1 MRKMSPHKKGALFMW
16 SALPLFIRHF
26 WFAILAL
33 VVIALMGLGLYLSVP
48 YDWAFE
54 NDIHFPLY
62 TFGVIGLLNLAGQL
76 DTQSKSRWPQL
87 RIANWSLQI
96 AALIACYLAWLMPKE
111 LLATTLINSF
121 IGLVLWL
128 SLVQVSRRVLRDKTR
143 REIASELGIDDADP
157 VADSFANNSDL
168 PSAVVTAVFLAAQTN
183 ALLNTWQPEMSP
195 LVVRTSAFMVGY
207 LTGLAY
213 FYFCP
218 NQSEIRETIK
228 TRARLR

>member
-1 MRKMSPHKKGALFMW
+1 MW
-16 SALPLFIRHF
+16 SPLTPFIRRF

-33 VVIALMGLGLYLSVP
+33 AVIGLMGLGLYLSLP
-48 YDWAFE
+48 YDWALD

-62 TFGVIGLLNLAGQL
+62 MFAITGLLSLAVQL
-76 DTQSKSRWPQL
+76 DTKSKSRWPQL
-87 RIANWSLQI
+87 RIANWSVQM
-96 AALIACYLAWLMPKE
+96 AALIACYLTWLMPEE
-111 LLATTLINSF
+111 LLTTTLINSF

-128 SLVQVSRRVLRDKTR
+128 SLVQVSRRILRDRTR
-143 REIASELGIDDADP
+143 REIASELDSDDADP

-183 ALLNTWQPEMSP
+183 ALLNTWQPELNSLM
-195 LVVRTSAFMVGY
+195 VRTSAFMVGY

-218 NQSEIRETIK
+218 NQSEIRKVIK
-228 TRARLR
+228 TRARLPGVE

>member
-1 MRKMSPHKKGALFMW
+1 MW
-16 SALPLFIRHF
+16 SPLTPFIGRF

-33 VVIALMGLGLYLSVP
+33 AVIGLMGLGLYLSLP
-48 YDWAFE
+48 YDWALD

-62 TFGVIGLLNLAGQL
+62 MFAITSLLSLAGQL
-76 DTQSKSRWPQL
+76 DTKSKSRWPQL

-96 AALIACYLAWLMPKE
+96 AALIACYLTWLMPEE
-111 LLATTLINSF
+111 LLTTTLINSF

-128 SLVQVSRRVLRDKTR
+128 SLVQVSRRILRDRTR
-143 REIASELGIDDADP
+143 REIASELEIDDADP
-157 VADSFANNSDL
+157 VADSLANNSDL

-195 LVVRTSAFMVGY
+195 LVVRTSAFMIGY

-213 FYFCP
+213 FCFCP

>member
-1 MRKMSPHKKGALFMW
+1 MW
-16 SALPLFIRHF
+16 SALTPFIRRF

-33 VVIALMGLGLYLSVP
+33 AVTGLMGLGLYLSLP

-62 TFGVIGLLNLAGQL
+62 TFAIMGLLNLAGQL
-76 DTQSKSRWPQL
+76 DTKSKSRWPQL
-87 RIANWSLQI
+87 RLANWSLQM
-96 AALIACYLAWLMPKE
+96 AALIACYLTWLMPDE

-128 SLVQVSRRVLRDKTR
+128 SLVQVSRRILRDRTR
-143 REIASELGIDDADP
+143 REIASELDIDDANP

-183 ALLNTWQPEMSP
+183 ALLNTWQPELSS

-218 NQSEIRETIK
+218 NQSEIRKAIK
-228 TRARLR
+228 TRARLRGVE